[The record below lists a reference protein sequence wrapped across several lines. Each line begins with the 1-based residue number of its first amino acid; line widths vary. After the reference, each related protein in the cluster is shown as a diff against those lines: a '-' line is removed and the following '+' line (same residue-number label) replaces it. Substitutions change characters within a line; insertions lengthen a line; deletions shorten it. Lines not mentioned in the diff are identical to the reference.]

1 MDDSTW
7 MSFFAFLAG
16 MAVATLLIR
25 WLANR
30 AINRLLDE
38 IEADTIENDTI
49 KVIEANIEFDQN
61 MFLVYNKKNG
71 SFLAQGKNLEELKQH
86 IMHRYKDIDIKIV
99 GGDTDA
105 FNRLKEQVKL
115 NESSSSVGPT
125 P

>member
-1 MDDSTW
+1 MDDTVVISVV
-7 MSFFAFLAG
+7 SFVLG
-16 MAVATLLIR
+16 MVAATVLIR

-30 AINRLLDE
+30 AIERLLDE
-38 IEADTIENDTI
+38 IEADKAETDTI

-71 SFLAQGKNLEELKQH
+71 LFLAQGKDIEELKQH

-125 P
+125 S

>member
-7 MSFFAFLAG
+7 MFFFAFLAG

>member
-38 IEADTIENDTI
+38 IEADTVENDTI
-49 KVIEANIEFDQN
+49 KVIEANIEFDNN

-71 SFLAQGKNLEELKQH
+71 LFLAQGKDIEELKQH

-99 GGDTDA
+99 GGDADA

-115 NESSSSVGPT
+115 NEVSNN
-125 P
+125 